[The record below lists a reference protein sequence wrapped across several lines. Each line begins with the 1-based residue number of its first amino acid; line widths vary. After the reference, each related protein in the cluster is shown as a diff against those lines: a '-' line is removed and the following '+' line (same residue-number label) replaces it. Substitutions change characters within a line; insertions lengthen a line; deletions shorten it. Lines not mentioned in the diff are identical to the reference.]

1 MAEHKIINIDKE
13 KCNGC
18 GICVDSCHE
27 GAIQM
32 VNGKAELVSEIYCDG
47 LGDCLGPCPTGA
59 ISMIS
64 RDAEEYDPAATAQ
77 RQKELGLPV
86 TAEPAA
92 QHRGCPGSMAQTLKP
107 VAAHATG
114 AAVLEKAN
122 QPLPCGCPGSMAKYL
137 PPVEDCKA
145 GDCQSAGD
153 TPSQLVNWPLQLK
166 LVPQDAPY
174 FKNADI
180 LIAADCAAAAA
191 PDFHRKYLQQRPV
204 ILTCPKLDEAGPK
217 ILKLANIIQSARP
230 ASLTVL
236 RMQVPCCGGLVR
248 IAEQAIEL
256 SGIDVP
262 LTTIVID
269 NRGNVVS

>member
-1 MAEHKIINIDKE
+1 MPERKIIHIDRD

-59 ISMIS
+59 ITMTS
-64 RDAEEYDPAATAQ
+64 REAEQYDPVATAE

-86 TAEPAA
+86 TAAA
-92 QHRGCPGSMAQTLKP
+92 Q
-107 VAAHATG
+107 
-114 AAVLEKAN
+114 
-122 QPLPCGCPGSMAKYL
+122 QPLPCGCPGSLAKYL
-137 PPVEDCKA
+137 APVEKCQATDCVST
-145 GDCQSAGD
+145 GS

-166 LVPQDAPY
+166 LVPQDAAY

-180 LIAADCAAAAA
+180 LITADCAAAAS
-191 PDFHRKYLQQRPV
+191 PDFHSKFLQQRPV
-204 ILTCPKLDEAGPK
+204 ILTCPKLDEAGPQ

-230 ASLTVL
+230 ASVTVL

-248 IAEQAIEL
+248 IVEQAIEL
-256 SGIDVP
+256 SGLSVP
-262 LTTIVID
+262 LKTIIID
-269 NRGNVVS
+269 NRGQISAE

>member
-1 MAEHKIINIDKE
+1 MAERKIIHIDKE

-64 RDAEEYDPAATAQ
+64 RDAEEYDPVATAE

-86 TAEPAA
+86 GAPAA
-92 QHRGCPGSMAQTLKP
+92 QAHRGCPGSMAQSLRP
-107 VAAHATG
+107 AAAHAAG
-114 AAVLEKAN
+114 AGVLEKPEE
-122 QPLPCGCPGSMAKYL
+122 PLPCGCPGSMAKYL
-137 PPVEDCKA
+137 APVQGCKA
-145 GDCQSAGD
+145 DDCQSSGD

-174 FKNADI
+174 FKNAEI
-180 LIAADCAAAAA
+180 LIAADCAAAAS

-204 ILTCPKLDEAGPK
+204 ILTCPKLDEAGPQ
-217 ILKLANIIQSARP
+217 ILKLANIIQAAHP

-256 SGIDVP
+256 SGVDVP
-262 LTTIVID
+262 LKTIVID
-269 NRGNVVS
+269 NRGNAVS